1 MSSKA
6 ARAAA
11 LAASL
16 AHNRALTDELCGIL
30 GNFDARMGRLEAAIL
45 PVQARAARAAGRL
58 HARARDA
65 TPADAARLFLC
76 RSARGR

>member
-30 GNFDARMGRLEAAIL
+30 GNFDARMGRLEATIL
-45 PVQARAARAAGRL
+45 PVQARAARASCAL
-58 HARARDA
+58 ARV
-65 TPADAARLFLC
+65 
-76 RSARGR
+76 